1 MPKIRDSAYYDDAG
15 GYRRAALDDKLAFF
29 IQHPVW
35 EGHPEYFMKN
45 GSPKELYAISGM
57 TIENMLRLAGM
68 GQQAMNVTEGF
79 NYLVEQRARGNVHFI
94 SGLYPESERKKDPEK
109 EKTRGLL
116 YQGKAGKPLAVV
128 IADQLTKLW
137 IVETIPENETGYSFL
152 GGFIRIIHVRND
164 AVAFSL
170 GASLDVPL
178 KIVLFIILPLVLVSF
193 LAYCILSEK
202 RKGEFTVFEKWCL
215 AGIIGGGAG
224 NLIDRLFR
232 SMRVVDWIS
241 VKMYG
246 FLSMEY
252 FPTWNIADASVVICV
267 ILLMLSLVFCHKRG
281 R

>member
-1 MPKIRDSAYYDDAG
+1 MTKRLRP
-15 GYRRAALDDKLAFF
+15 F
-29 IQHPVW
+29 IL
-35 EGHPEYFMKN
+35 
-45 GSPKELYAISGM
+45 S
-57 TIENMLRLAGM
+57 
-68 GQQAMNVTEGF
+68 
-79 NYLVEQRARGNVHFI
+79 
-94 SGLYPESERKKDPEK
+94 
-109 EKTRGLL
+109 
-116 YQGKAGKPLAVV
+116 LAVV
-128 IADQLTKLW
+128 IADQMTKLW

-152 GGFIRIIHVRND
+152 GGFIRIIHVRNN

-170 GASLDVPL
+170 GSSLDVPL